1 MNIMHYNTNTTQKYS
16 IERVN
21 TMKTFKKIA
30 LFAICLTLVLTCVCA
45 CAEKPATEDT
55 KLVMATNANFPP
67 YEFKGDNGGYE
78 GIDIEIAGKIADKL
92 GKELEIMD
100 VEFGTIVGGVETGKY
115 DIGMA
120 GMTVTPE
127 REESVN
133 FSKSYATGV
142 QVVIVKKD
150 SEIKSIDDIAT
161 KAKMIGV
168 QQDTTG
174 DIYASDDV
182 ENGGY
187 GADKVTSYKNGA
199 DAVQA
204 LVSGKIDCVIIDN
217 EPAKAFVKENEG
229 LEILATEWLV
239 EDYAIAINKNDTK
252 LLEDINKALDELTA
266 DGTIKTIVDKYIP
279 AE

>member
-1 MNIMHYNTNTTQKYS
+1 
-16 IERVN
+16 
-21 TMKTFKKIA
+21 
-30 LFAICLTLVLTCVCA
+30 
-45 CAEKPATEDT
+45 
-55 KLVMATNANFPP
+55 
-67 YEFKGDNGGYE
+67 
-78 GIDIEIAGKIADKL
+78 
-92 GKELEIMD
+92 
-100 VEFGTIVGGVETGKY
+100 
-115 DIGMA
+115 MA

-174 DIYASDDV
+174 DIYASDTV

-239 EDYAIAINKNDTK
+239 EDYAIAFAKENTK
-252 LLEDINKALDELTA
+252 LQKEVNGALKELIA
-266 DGTIKTIVDKYIP
+266 DGTVDSIIKNFIGDDTKGKSPYAPKDVKTKGTLVMGTNAAFEPYEYVEDGKVVGIDASIAQAICDKLGYKLEIKDMEFDSLLTAVSTGKVDFVMAGMTVTEERLKEVNFSDPYTTATQVIIVK
-279 AE
+279 E